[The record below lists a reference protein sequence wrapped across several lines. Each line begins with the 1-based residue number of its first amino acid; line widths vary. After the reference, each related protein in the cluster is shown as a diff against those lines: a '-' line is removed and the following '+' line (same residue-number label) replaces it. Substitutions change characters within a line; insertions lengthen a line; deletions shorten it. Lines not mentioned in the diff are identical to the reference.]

1 MLLMF
6 APQTMRKKPVRIL
19 IVEDHVMLAESLAIW
34 ISRQPDFQLV
44 GRAEDGEAGLKLCQ
58 DLLPDLTLIDVEL
71 PKLDGISLVK
81 QLLALQP
88 DLRLLTMSGRTD
100 PYMVWQV
107 AQSGAQGYVEKTL
120 SPEILANAIRT
131 VADGNS
137 FFSPMFQ
144 KIKQEWLSQP
154 DAFQKI
160 LSGREQEVLRRVA
173 AGWDDAEI
181 ARQFAISANTVAV
194 HRKHIRQKLE
204 LHNDRELIAYARQW
218 GLDKGGDIAPGNA
231 NPVS

>member
-1 MLLMF
+1 MS
-6 APQTMRKKPVRIL
+6 KKPVKIL
-19 IVEDHVMLAESLAIW
+19 IVEDHAMLAESLAVW
-34 ISRQPDFQLV
+34 ISRQADFLLV
-44 GRAEDGEAGLKLCQ
+44 GRAEDGETGLKLCQ
-58 DLLPDLTLIDVEL
+58 DLRPDLILADVEL

-81 QLLALQP
+81 QLVALLP
-88 DLRLLTMSGRTD
+88 DLRVLTMSGRTD
-100 PYMVWQV
+100 PYMIWQV
-107 AQSGAQGYVEKTL
+107 AQSGAHGYVEKTL
-120 SPEILANAIRT
+120 SPEVLAEAIRT

-173 AGWDDAEI
+173 AGWDDEEI
-181 ARQFAISANTVAV
+181 GRKLAISATTVAV

-204 LHNDRELIAYARQW
+204 LHNDRDLIAYARQW
-218 GLDKGGDIAPGNA
+218 GLDKGGDISPRSGN
-231 NPVS
+231 PIS

>member
-1 MLLMF
+1 M
-6 APQTMRKKPVRIL
+6 PKKPVKIL
-19 IVEDHVMLAESLAIW
+19 IVEDHAMLAESLAVW
-34 ISRQPDFQLV
+34 ISRQADFLLV

-58 DLLPDLTLIDVEL
+58 DLQPDLILADVEL

-81 QLLALQP
+81 QLVALLP
-88 DLRLLTMSGRTD
+88 DLRVLTMSGRTD

-107 AQSGAQGYVEKTL
+107 AQSGAHGYVEKTL
-120 SPEILANAIRT
+120 SPEVLAEAIRT

-137 FFSPMFQ
+137 FFSLMFQ

-173 AGWDDAEI
+173 AGWDDEEI
-181 ARQFAISANTVAV
+181 GRKLAISATTVAV

-204 LHNDRELIAYARQW
+204 LHNDRDLIAYARQW
-218 GLDKGGDIAPGNA
+218 GLDKGGDISPRRD
-231 NPVS
+231 NPIS